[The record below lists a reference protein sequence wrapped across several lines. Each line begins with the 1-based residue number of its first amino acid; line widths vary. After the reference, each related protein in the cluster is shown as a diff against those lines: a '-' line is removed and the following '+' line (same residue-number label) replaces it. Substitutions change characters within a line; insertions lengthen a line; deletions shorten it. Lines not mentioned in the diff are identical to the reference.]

1 MFTKQLIGAAGATA
15 QAKRAAIPSG
25 LPNLSILVSGFL
37 FDRVPQTSR
46 LPCVQCYCKSMS
58 GTTVHFVLPV

>member
-15 QAKRAAIPSG
+15 QAKRAAIPRG
-25 LPNLSILVSGFL
+25 LPNLSILASTFL
-37 FDRVPQTSR
+37 FDRVPHTSR
-46 LPCVQCYCKSMS
+46 LPCVQCYCKRMS